1 MPARDVMPDTSIDA
15 TRMAVHFKC
24 LCTEN
29 IEATMAEVELSVL
42 LNCATEVN
50 RLRAELKSWEKSFS
64 AANNGRK
71 AGREDIKQHPEIGIF
86 YLPLSGKSLTLAVQ
100 KYKQFNKYRDS
111 QAQGRRQS
119 AQPSSSPA
127 VPSKK
132 RKRSTVDKEQP
143 LDTQRK
149 PRNASPRVVHPSS
162 LEPYDAPSSHHTP
175 NPPRTFI
182 GPTPQKNGLV
192 LGLFDHLSP
201 RSTPSKPRNLSL
213 PLTTSS
219 KSRQEVGVGTPSKR
233 AKTPYSGSKT
243 LSAKPLLAE
252 LLTPSA
258 QRVSHRT
265 PTSSR
270 KGVSRLKFDETP
282 EFLRRTAPLL
292 PNFSAA
298 NVGKSQTNGADEES
312 EISWSPVAVR
322 LPPKPAGRG
331 LSALVKGLRGMEEEK
346 MDEELDMLR
355 ELEAEELGTSSIK
368 ANAGPP
374 MPRKARIQ
382 VEDSQHQPE
391 MPLGPDGEGWES
403 SEEEEEQRGRDGK
416 PLKVWKKK
424 GQKRSTRR
432 VVMKPT
438 VGKWKPEKAWALPE
452 DEAEGVMQ
460 DTQINGTS
468 ADSNKGGSHA
478 GMHEGGGSN
487 ADTLDDKGATSKVA
501 STANE
506 EVTKTKAPKKVSATA
521 HANFRALKIKNK
533 QSKGKKG
540 GRFGRRK

>member
-1 MPARDVMPDTSIDA
+1 
-15 TRMAVHFKC
+15 MAAVEPLVLPNC
-24 LCTEN
+24 NTE
-29 IEATMAEVELSVL
+29 AD
-42 LNCATEVN
+42 

-71 AGREDIKQHPEIGIF
+71 AGREDIKQYPEIGK
-86 YLPLSGKSLTLAVQ
+86 YRLPLSSQLLIPTAQ
-100 KYKQFNKYRDS
+100 KYKEFNRYRGS
-111 QAQGRRQS
+111 QAQLRHDSQS
-119 AQPSSSPA
+119 AQPSSSPRG
-127 VPSKK
+127 PSKK
-132 RKRSTVDKEQP
+132 RKRPSADAGDTP
-143 LDTQRK
+143 STQRK
-149 PRNASPRVVHPSS
+149 PRNVSPRTAHPSN
-162 LEPYDAPSSHHTP
+162 LDPYDPPSSHATP

-192 LGLFDHLSP
+192 LGLFDLLSP
-201 RSTPSKPRNLSL
+201 RPTPSKCRASSALSL
-213 PLTTSS
+213 TTPS
-219 KSRQEVGVGTPSKR
+219 KNRQGVGAGTPSKR
-233 AKTPYSGSKT
+233 TATPHSGSKC
-243 LSAKPLLAE
+243 LSANLPAAE

-258 QRVSHRT
+258 QRISHRT

-270 KGVSRLKFDETP
+270 TGVSRLKFDETP

-292 PNFSAA
+292 LNFSAA
-298 NVGKSQTNGADEES
+298 NVGKSQAHGVDGETD
-312 EISWSPVAVR
+312 ISWSPVAVR

-346 MDEELDMLR
+346 MDEELEMLR
-355 ELEAEELGTSSIK
+355 ELEEEELGTSIIK
-368 ANAGPP
+368 DKTGASV
-374 MPRKARIQ
+374 PRKPRIQ

-403 SEEEEEQRGRDGK
+403 SEEEEPRGRDGK

-438 VGKWKPEKAWALPE
+438 VGKWKPEKEWVVPE
-452 DEAEGVMQ
+452 DEQKGLVQ
-460 DTQINGTS
+460 DTQIDGTHASGNG
-468 ADSNKGGSHA
+468 DGGDA
-478 GMHEGGGSN
+478 G
-487 ADTLDDKGATSKVA
+487 TLDDDRGNCDGSQAKGVA
-501 STANE
+501 SKDARMVDD
-506 EVTKTKAPKKVSATA
+506 EVTKTKAPKKISATA